1 MNKSSPNIPVPP
13 EALARV
19 NLIEENQHEMVS
31 ASAAVE
37 IHPWDDSDVI
47 FMSLADAV
55 RLHEW
60 LTKAVNIKEESTPFM
75 VNGRPLMHKDG
86 RTIVIPDFSRA
97 LAFDTITRLTRAI
110 GKEVYRIKKI
120 CEPLVNF

>member
-1 MNKSSPNIPVPP
+1 MSKSSPSIPVPP
-13 EALARV
+13 EALAKV
-19 NLIEENQHEMVS
+19 NLIEENQHEIVS

-47 FMSLADAV
+47 FMSLTDAV

-60 LTKAVNIKEESTPFM
+60 LIKAVNVKEESTPFI

-86 RTIVIPDFSRA
+86 WAIAIPDFSRS
-97 LAFDTITRLTRAI
+97 LGFDMVTRLTRAI
-110 GKEVYRIKKI
+110 GKEVHRIKKI
-120 CEPLVNF
+120 CEPLINF

>member
-1 MNKSSPNIPVPP
+1 MNKSSPSIPVSP

-19 NLIEENQHEMVS
+19 DLIEENQHEMVS

-60 LTKAVNIKEESTPFM
+60 LTAVVNIKTTPTPFV
-75 VNGRPLMHKDG
+75 VNGNPIMHRDG
-86 RTIVIPDFSRA
+86 WTIAFPDFSRS
-97 LAFDTITRLTRAI
+97 LAFDNVTRLTRAI
-110 GKEVYRIKKI
+110 GMEVHRIKQI
-120 CEPLVNF
+120 CNALVNF